1 MDRNR
6 GDVVKGERIGAREG
20 EEKVTALTGSL
31 LSWADL
37 ANQKSRLTIGRGA
50 NRAPEVALS
59 LLRAQSGRQLFPV
72 ALSLLYDTLK
82 YV

>member
-31 LSWADL
+31 LS
-37 ANQKSRLTIGRGA
+37 
-50 NRAPEVALS
+50 
-59 LLRAQSGRQLFPV
+59 
-72 ALSLLYDTLK
+72 
-82 YV
+82 